1 MIPRFKVSYVRTSV
15 ITGAITL
22 NLLISGCTLG
32 PDFQRPAT
40 PNVKTYANEQAAQKI
55 TSESNAAQSL
65 IPGKDIPG
73 LWWTLFRSPPLTAL
87 IEQGYKHSPDLQAAQ
102 AALIEAQENM
112 AAKEGSLFPALDASF
127 KRTRQKTS
135 GALFG
140 NPGGGGSLFTLYNAS
155 VQVSYTLDVFGA
167 IRRQIEGL
175 SAQADYQRFQLEA
188 SFLTL
193 AGNIVTTAIQEA
205 ALRDQITATEAMIDA
220 QARQLAVIEQQ
231 AELGSAAQN
240 AVLAQQSALEQTRTN
255 LPVLQ
260 KQLAQTRHQLS
271 LLIGRFPDNEPAAQF
286 HLSDLKLPEQL
297 PLSLPAKLVEH
308 RPDVRAQESA
318 LHAASAQIGVVTASI
333 FPDFTISAS
342 AGSIATKV
350 GDLFIPGSYIWSAG
364 ANLLQPIFHGGE
376 FTHKRR
382 AAIAAYEQAA
392 AEYKSTVLK
401 AFQNVA
407 DTLNALEFDAAEL
420 SAQERAKQS
429 SFESLE
435 LTRAQFE
442 IGSVSYL
449 ELLNADR
456 TYQQARIG
464 QIKAQATRLADTAAL
479 LQALGGG
486 WWNRADL
493 SRAITAEQQNSKPPA
508 KTSLK
513 QDIKCFL
520 KACLDHDKLFD
531 TTPSKQEINK

>member
-1 MIPRFKVSYVRTSV
+1 MIPCFRSISVRASV
-15 ITGAITL
+15 LIVAFVTH
-22 NLLISGCTLG
+22 LLSSGCTLG

-40 PNVKTYANEQAAQKI
+40 PNVKTYTNKQTALQI
-55 TSESNAAQSL
+55 TSASNATQSL
-65 IPGKDIPG
+65 TLGKDIPG
-73 LWWTLFRSPPLTAL
+73 LWWTLFRSPPLNAL
-87 IEQGYKHSPDLQAAQ
+87 IEQGLKHSPDLQAAQ
-102 AALIEAQENM
+102 AALTEARENM

-127 KRTRQKTS
+127 NRTRQKTS

-205 ALRDQITATEAMIDA
+205 ALRDQITATEAMINA
-220 QARQLAVIEQQ
+220 QARQLDVIKQQ
-231 AELGSAAQN
+231 AELGGAAQI

-260 KQLAQTRHQLS
+260 KQLAQIRHQLG
-271 LLIGRFPDNEPAAQF
+271 LLVGNFPNNEPAAQF
-286 HLSDLKLPEQL
+286 HLSDLNLPERL

-308 RPDVRAQESA
+308 RPDVRAQESV

-342 AGSIATKV
+342 AGSIATKA

-392 AEYKSTVLK
+392 AQYKSTVLK

-407 DTLNALEFDAAEL
+407 DTLKALEFDAAEL
-420 SAQERAKQS
+420 SAQESAKQS
-429 SFESLE
+429 AFETLE
-435 LTRAQFE
+435 LTQAQFQ

-456 TYQQARIG
+456 TYQQAQIG
-464 QIKAQATRLADTAAL
+464 HIKAQATRIADTAAL

-493 SRAITAEQQNSKPPA
+493 SRVIKTEQQINKPQA
-508 KTSLK
+508 KPSLK
-513 QDIKCFL
+513 QDIACFL
-520 KACLDHDKLFD
+520 KACLDNDKLFD
-531 TTPSKQEINK
+531 NTPPKQESNK

>member
-1 MIPRFKVSYVRTSV
+1 MIPRFRSISVRTSV
-15 ITGAITL
+15 LIVAFVI
-22 NLLISGCTLG
+22 NLLSSGCTLG

-40 PNVKTYANEQAAQKI
+40 PNVKAYTNKQTALQI
-55 TSESNAAQSL
+55 TSASNATQTL
-65 IPGKDIPG
+65 TLGKDIPG
-73 LWWTLFRSPPLTAL
+73 LWWTLFRSPPLNAL
-87 IEQGYKHSPDLQAAQ
+87 IEQGLKHSPDLQAAQ

-112 AAKEGSLFPALDASF
+112 TAKEGSLFPALDASF
-127 KRTRQKTS
+127 NRTRQKTS

-205 ALRDQITATEAMIDA
+205 ALRDQITATEAMINA
-220 QARQLAVIEQQ
+220 QARQLDVIKQQ
-231 AELGSAAQN
+231 AELGGAAQT

-260 KQLAQTRHQLS
+260 KQLAQIRHQLS
-271 LLIGRFPDNEPAAQF
+271 LLVGRFPNNEPTTQF

-297 PLSLPAKLVEH
+297 PLSLPAKLVER
-308 RPDVRAQESA
+308 RPDVRAQESV
-318 LHAASAQIGVVTASI
+318 LHAASAQIGVVTAGI
-333 FPDFTISAS
+333 FPDFTISAN
-342 AGSIATKV
+342 AGSIATKA

-392 AEYKSTVLK
+392 AQYKSTVLK

-407 DTLNALEFDAAEL
+407 DTLKALEFDAAEL
-420 SAQERAKQS
+420 SAQESAKQS
-429 SFESLE
+429 AFDSLE
-435 LTRAQFE
+435 LTQAQFQ
-442 IGSVSYL
+442 IGSVGYL
-449 ELLNADR
+449 DLLNADR

-464 QIKAQATRLADTAAL
+464 HIKAQATRLADSAAL

-486 WWNRADL
+486 WWNRAEL
-493 SRAITAEQQNSKPPA
+493 SRVIKAEQQKNKPQA
-508 KTSLK
+508 KPSLK
-513 QDIKCFL
+513 QDIACFL
-520 KACLDHDKLFD
+520 KACLDNDKLFD
-531 TTPSKQEINK
+531 NTPPKQESNK